1 MLEAQWCWY
10 CHHKLDTVG
19 DIQSVEN
26 QVGQKEGPAEYFLL
40 LDFSKLGDVLTL
52 CYSGHVFTF
61 IGKAH
66 VRYLGNDTNITYYVD
81 IRICYTDDFSCI

>member
-1 MLEAQWCWY
+1 MLEAQRCWY
-10 CHHKLDTVG
+10 CHKHNTLGGT
-19 DIQSVEN
+19 QSVES
-26 QVGQKEGPAEYFLL
+26 QVGQQERPAEYFLL
-40 LDFSKLGDVLTL
+40 VDFSKLDDVLTL
-52 CYSGHVFTF
+52 CHSGHVFTF